1 MSLKHSISGWKPCS
15 YDVYAETYQKF
26 GGSVNMHP
34 DVAEFFMRKGQ
45 RNFSFWQSCTD
56 GEVNAAYFIVDDK
69 EVGLNVWRE
78 YPVSFDEVML
88 PVSAQKKIWLPDKTN
103 RLSSRHR
110 NSILNSAF
118 FYRTKRQICRVKASF
133 SGKTVKKRNGE
144 LRKFMGMGGVCYRL
158 SDMSPK
164 EIAALYVRL
173 FKLRFA
179 ESVRCYEE
187 GKIEELLS
195 AVPHLI
201 FGNVLFY
208 SGTPCAIDLVLSADS
223 DSTVYFDVPNG
234 GVDPKY
240 SAFSP
245 GSMLMWANI
254 SDARNLCAM
263 QDKEMIFSIGL
274 YDKEWEYKLRWADTV
289 RTGKVISF

>member
-1 MSLKHSISGWKPCS
+1 MSLKHLISGWKPCS
-15 YDVYAETYQKF
+15 YDVYAETYQRF

-34 DVAEFFMRKGQ
+34 DIVEFFMRKGQ
-45 RNFSFWQSCTD
+45 RGFSFWQYCKNGD
-56 GEVNAAYFIVDDK
+56 VVAAYFIVDNK

-78 YPVSFDEVML
+78 FPVSFDEVML
-88 PVSAQKKIWLPDKTN
+88 PVSADQKIWLPDKTN

-110 NSILNSAF
+110 DTILNSAF
-118 FYRTKRQICRVKASF
+118 FYRTKRSICQVKTSF
-133 SGKTVKKRNGE
+133 SGKTIKKRNGE
-144 LRKFMGMGGVCYRL
+144 LRKFMGMGGECYRL

-164 EIAALYVRL
+164 DIASLYVRL
-173 FKLRFA
+173 FKLRFGD
-179 ESVRCYEE
+179 SVRCYEE
-187 GKIEELLS
+187 EKIEELIS

-208 SGTPCAIDLVLSADS
+208 ADTPCAIDLVLSANS
-223 DSTVYFDVPNG
+223 DNMVYFDVPNG

-254 SDARNLCAM
+254 SDARDLCTT
-263 QDKEMIFSIGL
+263 QDKEMVFSIGL
-274 YDKEWEYKLRWADTV
+274 YEKDWEYKLRWADTAK
-289 RTGKVISF
+289 TGKVICF

>member
-1 MSLKHSISGWKPCS
+1 MSLKHSISGWKPS
-15 YDVYAETYQKF
+15 NYDVYAETYQKF

-34 DVAEFFMRKGQ
+34 DVVEFFMRKGQ
-45 RNFSFWQSCTD
+45 RKFSFWQSCTD
-56 GEVNAAYFIVDDK
+56 GEVTAAYFIVDDK

-88 PVSAQKKIWLPDKTN
+88 PVSAEQKLWLPDKTN

-110 NSILNSAF
+110 DGILNSAF

-223 DSTVYFDVPNG
+223 DSMVYFDVPNG

-263 QDKEMIFSIGL
+263 QGKEMIFSIGL
-274 YDKEWEYKLRWADTV
+274 YDKEWEYKLRWADTA
-289 RTGKVISF
+289 RTGKVIAF